1 MDSGKICQL
10 PLLTHLMF
18 IVTNLQNNLK
28 QLKHS
33 LKLIVNQKIK
43 NYQKLLK
50 NFNLNLIQ
58 FAHLLVAHN
67 INFQMMEK
75 NTHRITSYQTSE
87 LTTTLNTLKQVKHG
101 HLKKLDTHGYG
112 KKLRSQSQLNTKS
125 NLLTLT

>member
-1 MDSGKICQL
+1 MDTGKICQL

-28 QLKHS
+28 QQKHS
-33 LKLIVNQKIK
+33 LKLIVIQKIK

-58 FAHLLVAHN
+58 FAHQLDAHN
-67 INFQMMEK
+67 INFQMMDQ
-75 NTHRITSYQTSE
+75 NIQWITKYQTSE
-87 LTTTLNTLKQVKHG
+87 WTMTLNTLKLVKNG

-112 KKLRSQSQLNTKS
+112 KKLKSQIQLNTKS
-125 NLLTLT
+125 NLLMLT